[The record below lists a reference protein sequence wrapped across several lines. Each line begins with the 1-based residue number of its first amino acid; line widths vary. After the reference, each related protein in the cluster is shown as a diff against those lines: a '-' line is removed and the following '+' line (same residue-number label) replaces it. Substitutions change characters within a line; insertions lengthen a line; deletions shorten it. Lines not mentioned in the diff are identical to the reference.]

1 MVHMSPEK
9 AHSNV
14 NPAWGA
20 TSVQLVLLIPNL
32 ALLDTTVLSN
42 PSLQSSVL
50 MEHTVNL
57 HFFNTLRNVLYARL
71 DLTVRMESF
80 KELAV
85 LGITV
90 TMELHLLWKSLSF
103 ALLESTAH
111 RELFTQQY
119 AQLV

>member
-32 ALLDTTVLSN
+32 AILDTTVLSN

>member
-32 ALLDTTVLSN
+32 ALLDTIVLSN
-42 PSLQSSVL
+42 LSLQSSVL
-50 MEHTVNL
+50 MERTVNP
-57 HFFNTLRNVLYARL
+57 HFFNTLRNVLCARL

-85 LGITV
+85 LAITV

-111 RELFTQQY
+111 RELFTQLY